1 MRLLWLY
8 ENIKG
13 YSFDGLSTCDPKNIE
28 RETSISSLNAIDF
41 LRFNFKFPYYIL
53 FFSAFHAKI
62 QTFFFLYKILIST
75 LLIILILKNIYIYIH
90 TYFFFSKVSSTNDT
104 KSLKSFQMEL
114 FKGLIP

>member
-28 RETSISSLNAIDF
+28 WETSISSLNAIDF
-41 LRFNFKFPYYIL
+41 LRFNFKFSYYIL

-62 QTFFFLYKILIST
+62 QTFFFL
-75 LLIILILKNIYIYIH
+75 
-90 TYFFFSKVSSTNDT
+90 
-104 KSLKSFQMEL
+104 
-114 FKGLIP
+114 